1 MSGSKSAIARLA
13 GATSVETHIKTA
25 GPTAGRCWSSEPAT
39 RPPAGTVLEINPK
52 LAKFY
57 GPTQW
62 TQIDWEQRQ
71 RLRGKPLALWLHGL
85 LCQPRRAL
93 PAEG

>member
-1 MSGSKSAIARLA
+1 MNHEWLQTALERLTGAVMRISDGRRTYFGSLIEGGVRDDD
-13 GATSVETHIKTA
+13 T
-25 GPTAGRCWSSEPAT
+25 GRY
-39 RPPAGTVLEINPK
+39 VVQINPK

-57 GPTQW
+57 GRTQW

-71 RLRGKPLALWLHGL
+71 RLRSKPLALWLHGF